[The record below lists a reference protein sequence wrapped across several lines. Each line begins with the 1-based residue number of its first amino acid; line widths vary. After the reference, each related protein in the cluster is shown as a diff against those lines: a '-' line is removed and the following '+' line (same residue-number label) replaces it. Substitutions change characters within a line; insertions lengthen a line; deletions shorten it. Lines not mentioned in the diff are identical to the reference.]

1 MKRQLLAIGLAGLST
16 TALAQNSVTLYG
28 VIDEGVQYLNN
39 VRQTVNG
46 KSVGGSQL
54 GLDSVSGP
62 WGSRW
67 GVKGAEDLG
76 GGWKAVFTLESGMNL
91 NNGALAQGGTFFG
104 RQAFVGI
111 TQAQY
116 GSLTLGRQYDSVSD
130 MSAAFGPQDAWGTSA
145 GHPGDIDNMIR
156 SNRLNNTIKYT
167 SPSLAGLT
175 LNATATLGGV
185 AGDISQNSAYTFG
198 ALYAR
203 NAFIAG
209 VAYEFAKNPSNVGA
223 PLNSNANAAPPAT
236 TGIYTPLNS
245 GYLAGAH
252 PASSWQDI
260 VAGAA
265 YTFGQFAIATNYS
278 NVRYGN
284 IGNLNGES
292 AVFNTI
298 EVNGEI
304 RFNPYWFLG
313 LVYSYTKGNS
323 VVGDLGDQHFN
334 QFGFLV
340 DNSLSK
346 RTDLYFEGVYQ
357 IASGTNS
364 LGRPARAD
372 IDSLGESSSNHQ
384 LFVRLA
390 LRHKF

>member
-16 TALAQNSVTLYG
+16 TAFAQSSVTLYG

-39 VRQTVNG
+39 VKQVVNG
-46 KSVGGSQL
+46 KTVGGSQI

-76 GGWKAVFTLESGMNL
+76 GGWKAIFTLESGMNL
-91 NNGALAQGGTFFG
+91 NNGALAQGGTMFG

-111 TQAQY
+111 TQDRL
-116 GSLTLGRQYDSVSD
+116 GTITLGRQYDSVSD
-130 MSAAFGPQDAWGTSA
+130 MSAAFGPQTAWGTSA

-156 SNRLNNTIKYT
+156 SYRFNNTIKYT
-167 SPSLAGLT
+167 SPNLAGFT
-175 LNATATLGGV
+175 LNATGTLGGV
-185 AGDISQNSAYTFG
+185 AGDFSQSSAYTFG
-198 ALYAR
+198 VLYSR
-203 NAFIAG
+203 NALVAG
-209 VAYEFAKNPSNVGA
+209 AAYEFVKNPSNVGA

-236 TGIYTPLNS
+236 TGAYSPLNS

-252 PASSWQDI
+252 PAGSWQDI

-265 YTFGQFAIATNYS
+265 YTFDRFAIGANYS

-284 IGNLNGES
+284 IGNLNGAS

-298 EVNGEI
+298 EVNGKVQ
-304 RFNPYWFLG
+304 FNPAWFLG

-323 VVGDLGDQHFN
+323 VVGDLGNQHFN

-340 DNSLSK
+340 NDTLSK
-346 RTDLYFEGVYQ
+346 RTDIYFEGIYQ

-364 LGRPARAD
+364 LGGQARAN